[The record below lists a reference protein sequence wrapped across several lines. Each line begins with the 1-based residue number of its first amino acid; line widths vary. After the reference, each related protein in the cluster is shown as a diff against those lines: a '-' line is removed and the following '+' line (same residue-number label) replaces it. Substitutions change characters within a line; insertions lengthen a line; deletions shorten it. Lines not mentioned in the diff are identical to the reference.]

1 MAKTPA
7 ARTAKTSN
15 KPVTVLP
22 ARREISREV
31 VTLDTAARF
40 APTDD
45 VSSKICKVFAMDP
58 VPMAEI
64 REAVEEHLVAQS
76 RIMPLTDKNAE
87 MHFQRIVG
95 QYVGSAVSAA
105 RFYDTKRHTAR
116 EMASQ
121 FNDLRDEDR
130 DGASGFE
137 SKLER
142 AQLFA
147 AEMAW
152 QSLATLATLA
162 AAEGAVSAYHHIT
175 GNDWKPYVGNTQE
188 SRTVSAQSAAVRA
201 SAFE

>member
-152 QSLATLATLA
+152 QSLA

>member
-1 MAKTPA
+1 
-7 ARTAKTSN
+7 
-15 KPVTVLP
+15 
-22 ARREISREV
+22 
-31 VTLDTAARF
+31 
-40 APTDD
+40 
-45 VSSKICKVFAMDP
+45 
-58 VPMAEI
+58 
-64 REAVEEHLVAQS
+64 
-76 RIMPLTDKNAE
+76 
-87 MHFQRIVG
+87 
-95 QYVGSAVSAA
+95 
-105 RFYDTKRHTAR
+105 
-116 EMASQ
+116 MASQ

-142 AQLFA
+142 AQAFA

-152 QSLATLATLA
+152 QSLATLA

>member
-1 MAKTPA
+1 MTKTPA

-22 ARREISREV
+22 ARREIGREV

-40 APTDD
+40 APSDD

-152 QSLATLATLA
+152 QSLA

>member
-1 MAKTPA
+1 MTKTPA
-7 ARTAKTSN
+7 ARAAKTSN

-152 QSLATLATLA
+152 QSLATLA

>member
-1 MAKTPA
+1 MAKTSA

-15 KPVTVLP
+15 PAVTGLP
-22 ARREISREV
+22 ARARDASREA
-31 VTLDTAARF
+31 VTLETALRF

-64 REAVEEHLVAQS
+64 RETVEEHMVAQS
-76 RIMPLTDKNAE
+76 RIMPLTDKNME
-87 MHFQRIVG
+87 MHFQRVVG

-105 RFYDTKRHTAR
+105 RFYDTKRQAAR

-121 FNDLRDEDR
+121 FNEFRDEDR

-137 SKLER
+137 GKLER
-142 AQLFA
+142 AQAFA

-152 QSLATLATLA
+152 QSLATLA
-162 AAEGAVSAYHHIT
+162 AAEGAVSAYSHIT
-175 GNDWKPYVGNTQE
+175 GSEWKPYVGSTQP
-188 SRTVSAQSAAVRA
+188 SATVSAQAVAARA
-201 SAFE
+201 SAFD

>member
-1 MAKTPA
+1 M
-7 ARTAKTSN
+7 
-15 KPVTVLP
+15 
-22 ARREISREV
+22 
-31 VTLDTAARF
+31 DTAARL

-58 VPMAEI
+58 VPVAEI

-76 RIMPLTDKNAE
+76 RIMPLTEKNAE

-142 AQLFA
+142 AQAFA

-152 QSLATLATLA
+152 QSLATLA

-175 GNDWKPYVGNTQE
+175 GNDWKPYVGNTQK

>member
-1 MAKTPA
+1 MTKTSAP
-7 ARTAKTSN
+7 RTAKTPS

-64 REAVEEHLVAQS
+64 REAVEEHLIAQS
-76 RIMPLTDKNAE
+76 RIMPLTEKNAE

-105 RFYDTKRHTAR
+105 RFYDTKRHAAR
-116 EMASQ
+116 ELASK
-121 FNDLRDEDR
+121 FNELRDEDQ

-152 QSLATLATLA
+152 QSLATLA

-188 SRTVSAQSAAVRA
+188 GRTVSAQSAAVRA
-201 SAFE
+201 SAFD

>member
-1 MAKTPA
+1 MAKTSA
-7 ARTAKTSN
+7 ARTAKTVSA
-15 KPVTVLP
+15 TVLP
-22 ARREISREV
+22 ARTRDASREV
-31 VTLDTAARF
+31 VTLETALRF

-64 REAVEEHLVAQS
+64 RETVEEHLVAQS
-76 RIMPLTDKNAE
+76 RIMPLTDKNME
-87 MHFQRIVG
+87 MHFQRVVG

-105 RFYDTKRHTAR
+105 RFYDTKRQAAR

-121 FNDLRDEDR
+121 FNELRDEDR

-142 AQLFA
+142 AQAFA

-152 QSLATLATLA
+152 QSLATLA
-162 AAEGAVSAYHHIT
+162 AAEGAVSAYNNIT
-175 GNDWKPYVGNTQE
+175 GSEWKPYVGSTPA
-188 SRTVSAQSAAVRA
+188 SATVSAQAVAARA
-201 SAFE
+201 SAFD

>member
-31 VTLDTAARF
+31 VTLDTAARL

-58 VPMAEI
+58 VPVAEI

-76 RIMPLTDKNAE
+76 RIMPLTEKNAE

-142 AQLFA
+142 AQAFA

-152 QSLATLATLA
+152 QSLATLA

-175 GNDWKPYVGNTQE
+175 GNDWKPYVGMTQE

>member
-7 ARTAKTSN
+7 ARTAAKTA
-15 KPVTVLP
+15 PVASP
-22 ARREISREV
+22 ARPRDASREV
-31 VTLDTAARF
+31 VTLETALRF

-64 REAVEEHLVAQS
+64 RETVEEHLVAQS
-76 RIMPLTDKNAE
+76 RIMPLTEKNME
-87 MHFQRIVG
+87 MHFQRVVG

-105 RFYDTKRHTAR
+105 RFYDTKRQAAR

-121 FNDLRDEDR
+121 FNELRDEDR

-142 AQLFA
+142 AQAFA

-152 QSLATLATLA
+152 QSLATLA
-162 AAEGAVSAYHHIT
+162 AAEGAVSAYSNIT
-175 GNDWKPYVGNTQE
+175 GSEWKPYVGNTAP
-188 SRTVSAQSAAVRA
+188 SATVSAQAVKARA

>member
-1 MAKTPA
+1 MAKAPA
-7 ARTAKTSN
+7 ARTAKASS

-22 ARREISREV
+22 ARREIGREV
-31 VTLDTAARF
+31 VTLETALRF

-58 VPMAEI
+58 VPVAEI

-76 RIMPLTDKNAE
+76 RIMPLTEKNAE

-105 RFYDTKRHTAR
+105 RFYDTKRHAAR
-116 EMASQ
+116 ELASQ

-152 QSLATLATLA
+152 QSLATLA

-175 GNDWKPYVGNTQE
+175 GNEWKPYVASTQDT
-188 SRTVSAQSAAVRA
+188 RTVSAQSAAVRA